1 MLILSQIL
9 SSERLLNIRN
19 DISYVF
25 DSNRNP
31 HQAISDAQLPTA
43 RGGQISVRSSCRMQ
57 DTRKHV
63 AETGRSHAE
72 LQRVHEAKRRFP
84 AVVFQFDRNQA
95 THMTRAQNAIRH
107 LLSIGWRKSRVVH
120 ATDSRMVAET
130 LSQCACIFAVS
141 IHAHGER
148 FNSAQNLVRFPRTE
162 HATDEFHYAYQSHA
176 VGRVTRDRYA
186 AHRVRMTAQKFCR
199 AVHDEIRAMLQRL
212 TEIWRGKSVVDD

>member
-95 THMTRAQNAIRH
+95 THIRRAPTSRAISAPASISQTLSSGLEIVSAIRTRG
-107 LLSIGWRKSRVVH
+107 LISRAFERNSSRLAKSTVTVLIPNEPKIVCSRLVV
-120 ATDSRMVAET
+120 A
-130 LSQCACIFAVS
+130 
-141 IHAHGER
+141 
-148 FNSAQNLVRFPRTE
+148 P
-162 HATDEFHYAYQSHA
+162 
-176 VGRVTRDRYA
+176 
-186 AHRVRMTAQKFCR
+186 
-199 AVHDEIRAMLQRL
+199 
-212 TEIWRGKSVVDD
+212 